1 MAISA
6 STCTGT
12 LLLLLIQLNLPTTV
26 IGGCTSTD
34 NGWKSSKDCKSYY
47 WCSWGVVGQFY
58 DCVQSELYDETQSKC
73 FNPDEHDFQ
82 CPGLNWRD
90 GDVESETT
98 TAHTTTLSGSL
109 VNPGKYYCSESYIGQ
124 FYTGSCGETACP
136 SGQDSDCPGNERCY
150 QMTSCDESVVLET
163 PSPSPRTN
171 VDSSS
176 GGGNPNNRFCS
187 EFWHEPSWTGP
198 CGYPCP
204 SGDDLDCPDGQ
215 KCFVNFDSC
224 VDQGLEVN
232 GWQGADMTAMSAG
245 AGDAVVN
252 TDRWCGLNFDDM
264 ASKCAVSCPNGTDE
278 ECPGSEKCFADAP
291 CGPDPTIAPSVYL
304 APTISPKPSISAN
317 PTASPTAP
325 PPTTARPTSTPTIDP
340 NPNKSYCKA
349 AWDAECGRPCPR

>member
-73 FNPDEHDFQ
+73 INPDEHDFQ

-90 GDVESETT
+90 GDVESETK

-163 PSPSPRTN
+163 PSPTPPTN

-176 GGGNPNNRFCS
+176 
-187 EFWHEPSWTGP
+187 
-198 CGYPCP
+198 
-204 SGDDLDCPDGQ
+204 
-215 KCFVNFDSC
+215 
-224 VDQGLEVN
+224 
-232 GWQGADMTAMSAG
+232 G

-278 ECPGSEKCFADAP
+278 ECPGSERCFADAP
-291 CGPDPTIAPSVYL
+291 CGPDPTTAPTVYL

-317 PTASPTAP
+317 QTASPTTP

-340 NPNKSYCKA
+340 NPNNSYCKA

>member
-73 FNPDEHDFQ
+73 INPEEHDFQ

-90 GDVESETT
+90 GDVESETK
-98 TAHTTTLSGSL
+98 TAYTTTLSGSL
-109 VNPGKYYCSESYIGQ
+109 LNPGKYYCSESYIGQ
-124 FYTGSCGETACP
+124 FYTGSCGETSCA
-136 SGQDSDCPGNERCY
+136 SGQDSECPGNERCY

-163 PSPSPRTN
+163 PSPTPPTN

-176 GGGNPNNRFCS
+176 GGGNP
-187 EFWHEPSWTGP
+187 
-198 CGYPCP
+198 
-204 SGDDLDCPDGQ
+204 
-215 KCFVNFDSC
+215 
-224 VDQGLEVN
+224 
-232 GWQGADMTAMSAG
+232 

-278 ECPGSEKCFADAP
+278 ECPGLEKCFADAP
-291 CGPDPTIAPSVYL
+291 CGPDPTTAPTVYL

-317 PTASPTAP
+317 PTASPTTP
-325 PPTTARPTSTPTIDP
+325 PPTTSRPTSTPTIDP
-340 NPNKSYCKA
+340 NPNNSYCKA
-349 AWDAECGRPCPR
+349 AWDAACGRPCPR